1 MAKTLLIVDDD
12 DLLRR
17 SLAHNL
23 TRANF
28 QVKTAASAEAALELV
43 SADPPDLILMDIGLP
58 GVDGLETLRLLRQQ
72 IPLIFVTA
80 RSRPF
85 DEALGLELGADDYI
99 VKPFEFEVLLARVRA
114 VLRRIE
120 RQMPR
125 LALAGPLVVGDL
137 TIDVGAYTVV
147 VDGRSLLL
155 PPREFRVLY
164 VLAQNAGHVVSTEQL
179 IAQVWGAEYG
189 GEPQIVYVHIRTLR
203 EKLEQEAA
211 RPQRIVTVRGVGY
224 KLVPQE
230 G

>member
-1 MAKTLLIVDDD
+1 
-12 DLLRR
+12 
-17 SLAHNL
+17 
-23 TRANF
+23 
-28 QVKTAASAEAALELV
+28 
-43 SADPPDLILMDIGLP
+43 
-58 GVDGLETLRLLRQQ
+58 
-72 IPLIFVTA
+72 
-80 RSRPF
+80 
-85 DEALGLELGADDYI
+85 
-99 VKPFEFEVLLARVRA
+99 
-114 VLRRIE
+114 
-120 RQMPR
+120 MPR

>member
-1 MAKTLLIVDDD
+1 MAKTILIVDDD

-23 TRANF
+23 ERANF
-28 QVKTAASAEAALELV
+28 QVKTAASAEAALEL
-43 SADPPDLILMDIGLP
+43 ACANPPDLILMDIGLP
-58 GVDGLETLRLLRQQ
+58 GMDGLEALRRLREQ
-72 IPLIFVTA
+72 IPFIFVTA

-99 VKPFEFEVLLARVRA
+99 IKPFDFEVLLARVRT
-114 VLRRIE
+114 VLRRVG
-120 RQMPR
+120 RQTPR
-125 LALAGPLVVGDL
+125 LALSGPLIVGDL

-147 VDGRSLLL
+147 VNERSLLL

-164 VLAQNAGHVVSTEQL
+164 LLAQNAGQVVSTEQIL
-179 IAQVWGAEYG
+179 AQVWGAEYM

-203 EKLEQEAA
+203 EKLEQDAA
-211 RPQRIVTVRGVGY
+211 KPQRIITVRGIGY